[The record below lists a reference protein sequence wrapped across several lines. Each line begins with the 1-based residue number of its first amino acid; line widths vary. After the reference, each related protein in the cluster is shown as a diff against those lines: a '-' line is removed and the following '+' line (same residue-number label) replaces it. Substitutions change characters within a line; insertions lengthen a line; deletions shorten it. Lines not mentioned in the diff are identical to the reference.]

1 MRPYLAMLRARFRT
15 LLQYRAASLAGFGT
29 QLFWGLIRVMI
40 FEAFYRS
47 STAPQPM
54 SLENTVTYLWLTQ
67 AMFHLLPYRLDGDV
81 MQMVRD
87 GTVVYELA
95 RPVDLYWSWLSRTM
109 AMRTAPTLLRAA
121 PLVAIAVPFFG
132 MRLPPSWASFA
143 AFRGLHGGCR
153 AGTSTVSTL
162 AGITLLWTISA
173 RALAPCCRS
182 LSCSCQLLRALATL
196 PSLGAEGSWPC
207 CLRGNH
213 WTCPSASGP
222 ATFRRP
228 PGTAAHLAAGAV
240 VGRLGP
246 GGAVAIGAGHT
257 PPSWYRGADG

>member
-15 LLQYRAASLAGFGT
+15 LLQYRAAALAGFGT

-121 PLVAIAVPFFG
+121 PLVAIAVPFLG

-143 AFRGLHGGCR
+143 AFVVSMAAAVLV
-153 AGTSTVSTL
+153 TSTVSTL
-162 AGITLLWTISA
+162 AGITLLWTISGQGVGTMLPVMVMFLSGSYVPLPLFPA
-173 RALAPCCRS
+173 WAQRILALLPFRGIIDVPFRLWSGDIPPAQAPLLILQQVLWSVALALAGRW
-182 LSCSCQLLRALATL
+182 LLA
-196 PSLGAEGSWPC
+196 
-207 CLRGNH
+207 RG
-213 WTCPSASGP
+213 T
-222 ATFRRP
+222 RR
-228 PGTAAHLAAGAV
+228 LV
-240 VGRLGP
+240 VQ
-246 GGAVAIGAGHT
+246 GG
-257 PPSWYRGADG
+257 